1 MSTALAV
8 VEEMQTKVGGA
19 LVGGSATVMR
29 QEEPQGSHIGIQLLE
44 QLRDLQL
51 QTVRGIGRVYDLLN
65 KMLNFDKAEA
75 RRARDNSDANL
86 MPALTGPAGDDNVS
100 GDLNDGEDNSGSS
113 AALVAGAGG
122 GLVSGLLLALK
133 KRLTKIFQPLI
144 NFFGKAGPFGRIFAR
159 LAVLL
164 PFLSRFGP
172 VGLVITG
179 IQLLM
184 YYMDEIVEAL
194 SPVLD
199 LIDKMWTAVK
209 PLFDAILIVA
219 DKVIKLGLAGI
230 GLGIEIAAGLIGTT
244 FDTFLASLNFVSD
257 LIWGIV
263 TGDMELIKEAW
274 TTIKAKFTEIGN
286 DIIGVFTGAFDSLIE
301 KIEEIFNI
309 DDLVGTVTTA
319 FNDMVAWFKKI
330 GLAIYNPETGAL
342 FGYTWDMVKG
352 NITETF
358 DDMVTW
364 FSDLGKKIY
373 NSETG
378 ELFGYKL
385 PELPSL
391 DDIGIWFADLGKKVY
406 NSETGE
412 LFGYQLPAMPSL
424 SDIGTW
430 FSSLGDKIYKKETN
444 SLFGYK
450 LPELPS
456 LGDMFDKLK
465 EIRNKIY
472 DPDTGK
478 IFGMTMPSFKDF
490 ELPNI
495 GDMIKQVFASILP
508 SPDSWLYKF
517 LPEGMKEM
525 SAEVAAA
532 ESATMSG
539 TVAPA
544 KINTMNPNEMRAQEA
559 AGTTIVKVDGDQN
572 QQSTVNAQTIQAAPL
587 DTGQK
592 LAKKQGF
599 HVSK

>member
-8 VEEMQTKVGGA
+8 VEEMQSKVGGA

-29 QEEPQGSHIGIQLLE
+29 QDEPRDSHIGIQLLE

-51 QTVRGIGRVYDLLN
+51 KTVQGITRVYDLLN
-65 KMLNFDKAEA
+65 RMLNFDKAEA
-75 RRARDNSDANL
+75 RRARDNADANL
-86 MPALTGPAGDDNVS
+86 LTGPAGLGNDN
-100 GDLNDGEDNSGSS
+100 DIDGNLDARDNSGGGIGNFAS
-113 AALVAGAGG
+113 AAGG

-144 NFFGKAGPFGRIFAR
+144 NFFGKAGPFGRVFAR

-164 PFLSRFGP
+164 PFLGRFGP
-172 VGLVITG
+172 IGLVITG

-209 PLFDAILIVA
+209 PLFDAILVVA
-219 DKVIKLGLAGI
+219 DKVIKLGLASI
-230 GLGIEIAAGLIGTT
+230 GTGIEIAAGLIGTT

-274 TTIKAKFTEIGN
+274 TTIKAEFTRIGN
-286 DIIGVFTGAFDSLIE
+286 DIIGVFTGAFDNLIAKIE
-301 KIEEIFNI
+301 KIFNI

-319 FNDMVAWFKKI
+319 FNDMVAWFKAI

-352 NITETF
+352 SITDTF
-358 DDMVTW
+358 DSMVTW
-364 FSDLGKKIY
+364 FSNLGKKI
-373 NSETG
+373 
-378 ELFGYKL
+378 
-385 PELPSL
+385 
-391 DDIGIWFADLGKKVY
+391 Y

-430 FSSLGDKIYKKETN
+430 FSDLGNKVYNGETN
-444 SLFGYK
+444 SLFGYQ
-450 LPELPS
+450 LPELPTLS
-456 LGDMFDKLK
+456 TMFDKIK

-472 DPDTGK
+472 DPETGK
-478 IFGMTMPSFKDF
+478 IFGFTMPSFSDF

-495 GDMIKQVFASILP
+495 GDMIKKVFASILP
-508 SPDSWLYKF
+508 SPDSWLFKF
-517 LPEGMKEM
+517 LPDGMKQM
-525 SAEVAAA
+525 STDVAAA
-532 ESATMSG
+532 ESATLSG
-539 TVAPA
+539 TVESMPN
-544 KINTMNPNEMRAQEA
+544 KMNPNEMKA
-559 AGTTIVKVDGDQN
+559 ADVGGTTIVKVDGN
-572 QQSTVNAQTIQAAPL
+572 NNSTATTNNQTIQTAPL

-599 HVSK
+599 APLG

>member
-391 DDIGIWFADLGKKVY
+391 
-406 NSETGE
+406 
-412 LFGYQLPAMPSL
+412 
-424 SDIGTW
+424 
-430 FSSLGDKIYKKETN
+430 
-444 SLFGYK
+444 
-450 LPELPS
+450 
-456 LGDMFDKLK
+456 GDMFDKLK